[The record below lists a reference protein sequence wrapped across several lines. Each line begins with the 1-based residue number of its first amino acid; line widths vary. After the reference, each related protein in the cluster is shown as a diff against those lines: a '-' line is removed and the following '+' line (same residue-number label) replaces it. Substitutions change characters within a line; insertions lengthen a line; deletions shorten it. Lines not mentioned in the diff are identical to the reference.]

1 MMRKLFLF
9 ILASILMFTSS
20 PQESYDFIITNG
32 FIYDGATNEP
42 QINDL
47 GIIGDKIVKIGPLYD
62 KKIYSEN
69 WRSGHIVSP
78 GFIDVYAHVED
89 IMRSPVGEN
98 AIKQGITLVLG
109 VAMEG
114 ALLRWKITWI
124 L

>member
-1 MMRKLFLF
+1 MGKISSYDEKAILF

-69 WRSGHIVSP
+69 
-78 GFIDVYAHVED
+78 
-89 IMRSPVGEN
+89 
-98 AIKQGITLVLG
+98 
-109 VAMEG
+109 
-114 ALLRWKITWI
+114 
-124 L
+124 